1 MKTIWAT
8 FEFFTSDM
16 ELSLPK
22 FSETYSISTLVSR
35 APKLAN
41 FFLKFYKWRISQS
54 QRLYR
59 PHYSNPIFNVQ
70 RQFCPVILEKHV
82 WTHKNNLFLVFGPLK
97 FEIKLFFKVF
107 FQKQNGHH
115 FPKKYSIFI
124 FIFFCKIDLVSNHLW
139 KKTALYDTI
148 WMNYWT
154 LKMAPK
160 TKKIYGGQ
168 FLERCAIFGWLY
180 LGNSK

>member
-1 MKTIWAT
+1 MITIIWNYPYPNFQRPT
-8 FEFFTSDM
+8 Q
-16 ELSLPK
+16 L
-22 FSETYSISTLVSR
+22 STLVSR

-41 FFLKFYKWRISQS
+41 FFPKFQKWQISQTH
-54 QRLYR
+54 RFYR

-139 KKTALYDTI
+139 KKQLY
-148 WMNYWT
+148 MT
-154 LKMAPK
+154 LLEWIIGLWKWHQK
-160 TKKIYGGQ
+160 QKDFYGGQ
-168 FLERCAIFGWLY
+168 FSERGSIFGWLY
-180 LGNSK
+180 LGNGK